1 MKAIGY
7 FRISDISPSD
17 QGVSGLQAQQEKNF
31 HRFCR
36 EQGHEPAITFIDF
49 DAKGK
54 TSTTQYQQVLRFLR
68 SQQGDLLVV
77 LKAISD
83 LNPDPLET
91 VRCLLELDSMGAGV
105 TVMDEV
111 INDPLAV
118 AVEAWS
124 ARHGDESVGERVR
137 EAMRVRAMHGKGMGK
152 SPYGYRI
159 GANQKLEIVPE
170 EADTV
175 ILIYKLYLEQNMGVR
190 LIARHLN
197 EQGIP
202 TKQGKRWSIVGVR
215 DILRNRVYLGTYS
228 RFGVKV
234 PASHQAIVPDYVF
247 KRVQEKLDTKS
258 TKVQH
263 AQRTP
268 FLLAGMAYCG
278 YCGNR
283 MIGINRSQTW
293 TRHRDGGRST
303 GTYRYYQCQSR
314 TNQGICQYHTH
325 KASDLENAVLATI
338 RMHSTPQSREQIEA
352 ERPRVSEVSQEEP
365 SSLAKKLKSLD
376 RKLRGL
382 LDQTA
387 SDDISL
393 DEFRSRGR
401 EIVQQRQFMSQRLA
415 LLEAESRGEITAV
428 QRRQF
433 LTEELDKLQQQW
445 DSLTLP
451 AKKDLLQY
459 VIDRIVVYDDRVDTS
474 LRL

>member
-7 FRISDISPSD
+7 FRVGDISAAG
-17 QGVSGLQAQQEKNF
+17 QGRPELRAQQEKDL
-31 HRFCR
+31 HRFCQ
-36 EQGHEPAITFIDF
+36 EQGHEPAGIFTDT
-49 DAKGK
+49 DENGNTGTA
-54 TSTTQYQQVLRFLR
+54 QYQQMLRFLR
-68 SQQGDLLVV
+68 TEQGNFLVV
-77 LKAISD
+77 LKELSD
-83 LNPDPLET
+83 LNPEPLET
-91 VRCLLELDSMGAGV
+91 VRCLLELDGMGVSV
-105 TVMDEV
+105 TIMDETV
-111 INDPLAV
+111 NDPLSA

-124 ARHGDESVGERVR
+124 ARRGGESVGERVR

-152 SPYGYRI
+152 PPFGYRI
-159 GANQKLEIVPE
+159 GDNQKLEIVPE

-215 DILRNRVYLGTYS
+215 DILRNRAYLGTYS

-247 KRVQEKLDTKS
+247 KRVQEKLNTKS
-258 TKVQH
+258 AKVQH

-283 MIGINRSQTW
+283 MIGINRSQSW
-293 TRHRDGGRST
+293 TRNRDGGRST

-314 TNQGICQYHTH
+314 TNQGICKYNTH
-325 KASDLENAVLATI
+325 KAGDLENTVLTTI
-338 RMHSTPQSREQIEA
+338 RMHKTEE
-352 ERPRVSEVSQEEP
+352 ERPRIPETSKEDL
-365 SSLAKKLKSLD
+365 SSLAKKLKSTE
-376 RKLRGL
+376 RKFRLL
-382 LDQTA
+382 LDKAA

-393 DEFRSRGR
+393 DEFRSKGR
-401 EIVQQRQFMSQRLA
+401 EVFQQRQFLSRRLA
-415 LLEAESRGEITAV
+415 LLEAESRGEITAE
-428 QRRQF
+428 QRCQF
-433 LTEELDKLQQQW
+433 ITDELDKLQQQW